1 VASRA
6 TFAFNDPGASSSR
19 LPEFAWP
26 RCLQERPTTAELPR
40 RCIVRINE
48 HGSKDRV
55 KDASRSACNGVPCL
69 RPVPTLMSRRMTSF
83 PSWASFGHPL
93 SPARS
98 IPAEEAACTD
108 YEPTKALIP
117 TTHREACHLPE
128 DRDAL
133 SRHDTRGIRFYR
145 MLVAERLLLLRP
157 HAGSLAH
164 ATHTF
169 STSLWKVL
177 LLGLASVTVR
187 SPAIRDG
194 SSSQLG
200 REYRRLFFTP
210 SFMPGTDDPSMTGG
224 STDSAVDGS

>member
-69 RPVPTLMSRRMTSF
+69 RPVPTRKWRRTTSF
-83 PSWASFGHPL
+83 PSLATFGHPL

-98 IPAEEAACTD
+98 FAAEEAAATD
-108 YEPTKALIP
+108 NEPTEAFVP
-117 TTHREACHLPE
+117 TTPREESRLPE
-128 DRDAL
+128 NRDAFD
-133 SRHDTRGIRFYR
+133 RHDTRRSSCRGEITPSG
-145 MLVAERLLLLRP
+145 LR
-157 HAGSLAH
+157 AGSLAH
-164 ATHTF
+164 AAHTF
-169 STSLWKVL
+169 SPGWGECFCRALRVSRC
-177 LLGLASVTVR
+177 GHPRSVTIP
-187 SPAIRDG
+187 SADG
-194 SSSQLG
+194 SRVLTPFSLS
-200 REYRRLFFTP
+200 LFA
-210 SFMPGTDDPSMTGG
+210 PGTDDPSTPES